1 MPEFGG
7 ATNLVQSKC
16 IGTVAPPF
24 YTPLPIFC
32 WFHLLLLNVFVCLL
46 FVANTLI
53 TAINYAACGVQVRPA
68 KRTSKTGPAAGSGF
82 GLGKKGR
89 EQNQYNSPIVGPLFG
104 CNFNPC
110 FGLFV
115 CGF

>member
-24 YTPLPIFC
+24 YNPLPIFC

-53 TAINYAACGVQVRPA
+53 TAINYAACGAKSVQQKGPA
-68 KRTSKTGPAAGSGF
+68 KQDQQPDQD
-82 GLGKKGR
+82 LD
-89 EQNQYNSPIVGPLFG
+89 
-104 CNFNPC
+104 
-110 FGLFV
+110 
-115 CGF
+115 